1 MFFCIYIYIISI
13 LVCKFL
19 TTHIVFIE
27 YLQAGGEGSL
37 RPEGI
42 RLFSQPS
49 NSSTS
54 HSQFEPDN

>member
-1 MFFCIYIYIISI
+1 M

-19 TTHIVFIE
+19 TTHTVFIE

-42 RLFSQPS
+42 RLLSQPS